1 MIDVVDRLTP
11 LGLMVLALLGEGDM
25 HPYEMMRLMRQ
36 RRDDRLVPIA
46 NGTLYHTVAR
56 LERTGLVAEVGVDR
70 EGNRPDRTTYTLTP
84 RGGDAV
90 REWVRREL
98 ARIDHPAEF
107 RVALAE
113 AHNLD
118 RDEVIALLRIRR
130 AVLAASLA
138 TVREGR
144 AAAFERGVPEQFLLE
159 VERAVLLQGADL
171 AWLDGIL
178 ERLEHQSFSWGAP
191 IAPSPHYLESRKA
204 ARL

>member
-1 MIDVVDRLTP
+1 VQDAVDRLTP

-46 NGTLYHTVAR
+46 NGTFYHTVTR
-56 LERTGLVAEVGVDR
+56 LERAGLVAEVGVDR

-84 RGGDAV
+84 QGDQAV
-90 REWVRREL
+90 GEWVRREL
-98 ARIDHPAEF
+98 ARVDRPAEF

-113 AHNLD
+113 AHNLA

-130 AVLAASLA
+130 GSLSAALVSL
-138 TVREGR
+138 REGR
-144 AAAFERGVPEQFLLE
+144 AVAALKGVPEQFLLE
-159 VERAVLLQGADL
+159 VEREVLLQGADL
-171 AWLDGIL
+171 AWLDALI
-178 ERLEHQSFSWGAP
+178 ERLEGHDFTWGSVTP
-191 IAPSPHYLESRKA
+191 PSPHYLESRKA